1 MICYRDITIRSYGG
15 LRPVLGGKYEE
26 QIRNRKIVHDTT
38 QLQANNTEPGELT
51 KVENQ
56 HNQTSF

>member
-1 MICYRDITIRSYGG
+1 M
-15 LRPVLGGKYEE
+15 LGGKYEE
-26 QIRNRKIVHDTT
+26 QIRNRKIVHGTT

-56 HNQTSF
+56 HN